1 METGRYGNRGE
12 EEGELRA
19 RVPGIDV
26 RNTPALLRERQE
38 TSHPP
43 KTLPSKAIP
52 PAPLGSGRT
61 ACCLEEERFARM
73 QYKPRIYNFVRLSG
87 CVPSKTLDTPPT
99 HDRPLECTTSNPLP
113 FAERGHLR
121 DLPALAFSLHD
132 PFDAFCWTV
141 PTVPHSSS
149 QNDIFNCAS
158 SGAMR
163 TRLRLLSCMQ
173 LSLAATCASFQRTGL
188 GGSSGSVY
196 GLSSFK
202 VRTAC

>member
-52 PAPLGSGRT
+52 PGPLGSGRT

-73 QYKPRIYNFVRLSG
+73 QYKPRIYHFVRLSG

-113 FAERGHLR
+113 FAEREDTFETSRPSH
-121 DLPALAFSLHD
+121 F
-132 PFDAFCWTV
+132 
-141 PTVPHSSS
+141 HSTIRSRHFAGPCQHFLTARVRMTSS
-149 QNDIFNCAS
+149 IAHQVAPCAHVCVCS
-158 SGAMR
+158 H
-163 TRLRLLSCMQ
+163 
-173 LSLAATCASFQRTGL
+173 
-188 GGSSGSVY
+188 
-196 GLSSFK
+196 
-202 VRTAC
+202 ACHYR

>member
-1 METGRYGNRGE
+1 M
-12 EEGELRA
+12 RA

-52 PAPLGSGRT
+52 PGPLGSGRT

-121 DLPALAFSLHD
+121 DLPALAFSLHH
-132 PFDAFCWTV
+132 PFEAFCWTV
-141 PTVPHSSS
+141 PTLPHSSS
-149 QNDIFNCAS
+149 QNDIFNCALTKWRHAHTFAFALMHAIIA
-158 SGAMR
+158 SGHMCILQTNGPR
-163 TRLRLLSCMQ
+163 RQSRLSVW
-173 LSLAATCASFQRTGL
+173 SL
-188 GGSSGSVY
+188 
-196 GLSSFK
+196 
-202 VRTAC
+202 